1 MRKIRR
7 RKLGIEFVWTLN
19 AFRNGEQGLVRSLE
33 DAEFKFG
40 RTCEEALEF
49 GIRILP
55 TGLISLIKQRG
66 LEGEVLETGF
76 SLDICR
82 IPNPNKEWIN
92 FEKLIGDDSMGP
104 NWENPRS
111 VYASSELEGTVEF
124 VKVGNP
130 CVGFN
135 QIPSKLWIRAKPLT
149 MPVMAWAISN
159 KIYSCPKGD
168 QRTLHDWA
176 ELNSKTPENKSKVM
190 ALPGPSN
197 WNYTFLN

>member
-1 MRKIRR
+1 MR

-19 AFRNGEQGLVRSLE
+19 VFRNGEQGLARCLE
-33 DAEFKFG
+33 DAEFRFG
-40 RTCEEALEF
+40 RTCDEALEF

-55 TGLISLIKQRG
+55 TGLVSLIKQKG
-66 LEGEVLETGF
+66 LEEETLESGF
-76 SLDICR
+76 SLEICR
-82 IPNPNKEWIN
+82 IPNPNGEWIN
-92 FEKLIGDDSMGP
+92 FEKLIGNDAVGP

-130 CVGFN
+130 CAGFK

-149 MPVMAWAISN
+149 LPLISWAMSN
-159 KIYSCPKGD
+159 KIFSCPKGD
-168 QRTLHDWA
+168 QRTLHDWF
-176 ELNSKTPENKSKVM
+176 ELNSITPKNKPQVM
-190 ALPGPSN
+190 ALPGPSD

>member
-1 MRKIRR
+1 MR

-33 DAEFKFG
+33 DAEFRFG
-40 RTCEEALEF
+40 RTGDEALEF

-55 TGLISLIKQRG
+55 TGLVSLIKQRG
-66 LEGEVLETGF
+66 LEEEALESGF
-76 SLDICR
+76 SLEICR

-92 FEKLIGDDSMGP
+92 FEKLIGDDAVGP

-130 CVGFN
+130 CTGFKE
-135 QIPSKLWIRAKPLT
+135 IPSKLWIRAKTLT
-149 MPVMAWAISN
+149 MPLISWAMSN
-159 KIYSCPKGD
+159 NIFSCPKGD
-168 QRTLHDWA
+168 QRTLHDWL
-176 ELNSKTPENKSKVM
+176 ELNSDIPKNKSKVM
-190 ALPGPSN
+190 ALPGPSD

>member
-1 MRKIRR
+1 MR

-19 AFRNGEQGLVRSLE
+19 AFRNGEQGLVRSLD
-33 DAEFKFG
+33 DAEFRFG
-40 RTCEEALEF
+40 RTGDEALEF

-55 TGLISLIKQRG
+55 SGIISLIKQRG
-66 LEGEVLETGF
+66 LEGEALESGF

-82 IPNPNKEWIN
+82 IPNPGKEWIS
-92 FEKLIGDDSMGP
+92 FEKLIGDDAVGP

-111 VYASSELEGTVEF
+111 VYASSELEGAVEF

-149 MPVMAWAISN
+149 MPLISWAISN
-159 KIYSCPKGD
+159 KIFSCPNGD
-168 QRTLHDWA
+168 QRTLHDWF
-176 ELNSKTPENKSKVM
+176 ELNSDIPKNKSKVM
-190 ALPGPSN
+190 ALPGPSD